1 MKRLT
6 EIIVLLILAVFQV
19 KPSDAASDDLRT
31 AFSFAKNLE
40 TAYQQAKSRSLPIML
55 ITHKSTCPA
64 CIRLR
69 PKLTGSNEVITL
81 SHNFIMVN
89 NGDRE
94 DAKAEAVRP
103 DGGNYYPR
111 IIFFD
116 KFGNVLGDIIN
127 ASQPKYKY
135 YFSTEAQVVAA
146 MKEAI
151 DINKRI

>member
-6 EIIVLLILAVFQV
+6 EIIVLLVLAVFQV
-19 KPSDAASDDLRT
+19 KPSDAASDDLTT

-40 TAYQQAKSRSLPIML
+40 TAYQLAKSQSLPIML

-69 PKLTGSNEVITL
+69 PKLTGSDEIVTL
-81 SHNFIMVN
+81 SRNFVMVN

-94 DAKAEAVRP
+94 DAKAEEVRP
-103 DGGNYYPR
+103 DGRNYYPR

-116 KFGNVLGDIIN
+116 KNGKVLSDIIN
-127 ASQPKYKY
+127 PSQKTYKY

-151 DINKRI
+151 DVNGRT